1 VGGARR
7 RRWAARGAAL
17 LAGAG
22 VWPAGERRD
31 PIAFPFFVLD
41 PIAFSFLFRD
51 FIAFLFSV
59 LVQIAFVF

>member
-1 VGGARR
+1 VGV
-7 RRWAARGAAL
+7 AL

-31 PIAFPFFVLD
+31 PIAF
-41 PIAFSFLFRD
+41 SFLFGD